1 MLLKERKKFIINS
14 LVYILLIIF
23 VFLINL
29 PTLSM
34 VGTALKSRQEALSSS
49 ALLPKEF
56 HFENFIYVL
65 GQTTFS
71 RNLLNSFLVAIVV
84 TLSCIIVSSLAGYA
98 ISRFKS
104 RFMSMYSTL
113 LLVLQMFPGV
123 LLLIPLFIIYKSLGL
138 IDNTWSVILSYT
150 TANLPF
156 SIWMLKG
163 FFDTIPFE
171 LEESAMIDGSS
182 QFRAYYSI
190 VLPISMP
197 GISTVGIFTFINAW
211 NEYMLASI
219 FLRSDEVQ
227 TLTVGL
233 EKFVLQYSS
242 DWASL
247 MAASTIATI
256 PTLIFLLFAQKYLI
270 EGLTAGAVKG

>member
-1 MLLKERKKFIINS
+1 MLLKGRKKFVING

-49 ALLPKEF
+49 ALLPREF

-65 GQTTFS
+65 GRTTFS
-71 RNLLNSFLVAIVV
+71 RNLLNSFLVAIIV

-123 LLLIPLFIIYKSLGL
+123 LLLIPLFVIYKSLGL

-150 TANLPF
+150 TMNLPF

-256 PTLIFLLFAQKYLI
+256 PTLIFLLFAQRYLI